1 MNIKLFLTTF
11 SLIAMNCLNIG
22 QTMLAQKTKELDTE
36 INAFVDELKFKDRD
50 TGINTTKE
58 VIDWMANIDNI
69 TNDMRSDTL
78 FDFTLEDFFSF
89 LSSGKIIKDND
100 KQRLQLNL
108 LWHKIRKA
116 GIAEDFYWYNK
127 LNNMLMLKESIE
139 NLKKQQNQVQINTV
153 K

>member
-22 QTMLAQKTKELDTE
+22 QAMLAQKTKELDTE

-69 TNDMRSDTL
+69 TNAMRSDTL

-89 LSSGKIIKDND
+89 LSSGKIIKDNN
-100 KQRLQLNL
+100 KQIQLNL
-108 LWHKIRKA
+108 LLHKIKKA

-127 LNNMLMLKESIE
+127 LNSMLMLKESIE